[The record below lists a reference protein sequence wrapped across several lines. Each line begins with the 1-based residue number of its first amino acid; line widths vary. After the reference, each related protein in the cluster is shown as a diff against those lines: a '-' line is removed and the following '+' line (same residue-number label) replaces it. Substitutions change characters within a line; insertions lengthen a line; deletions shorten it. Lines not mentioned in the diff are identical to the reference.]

1 MLYAK
6 VPMGGIVMPEHEEA
20 IAKALNM
27 SKEAIA
33 RLTSGTDYVTE
44 NLEIVPLDKGEN
56 AKVTD
61 VKIGVD
67 AIKALMDCKEIDS
80 TEVFNV
86 MDEIEVPRDVF
97 QYCNS
102 REWYDICT
110 LFDRAEL
117 RFGRVLRLLH
127 FENLPAIIGCCEYR
141 MMREA
146 VILLDANGVSED
158 YCPLTRDDG
167 SIIRSLGSIGYSLE
181 NGWSEE
187 MEKYFQQKIEEYKGE
202 HA

>member
-1 MLYAK
+1 MNMLYAK

-33 RLTSGTDYVTE
+33 RLTSGEDYVTE
-44 NLEIVPLDKGEN
+44 NLEIVPLGKGEN
-56 AKVTD
+56 AKVSD
-61 VKIGVD
+61 VKIGAE
-67 AIKALMDCKEIDS
+67 AIEALMDCKGIDS
-80 TEVFNV
+80 TKVFNV
-86 MDEIEVPRDVF
+86 LDEIEVPRDVF

-102 REWYDICT
+102 IEWYDICT
-110 LFDRAEL
+110 LFGRAES

-127 FENLPAIIGCCEYR
+127 FDNLPAIIGCCEYR

-158 YCPLTRDDG
+158 YCPLTRDDE

-187 MEKYFQQKIEEYKGE
+187 MEKYFQKKIEEY
-202 HA
+202 